1 MTGVERRAA
10 AAPMLVRIG
19 VYALLAVA
27 ITFPLAMNPGTM
39 VAGAMRSDAFNALW
53 NLWFVHDGLARG
65 TLPIFTTLLDFPHGG
80 QIVVAD
86 PLNTLLAFPL
96 VSMFGIA
103 TAYAI
108 LVLGH
113 LTFAGAAADALGRRL
128 GGSGWVAGIGYQCAP
143 IVLSHIHNGS
153 SESISAGWLPLAV
166 LAAFDLAKHGGARR
180 TVQTGVALFLCA
192 VGGWYAGIG
201 AFLAVGALIVTERAW
216 RVLPGIVLALM
227 LVLPVASA
235 IKSVSVAE
243 DGLVDIKNPDDLSR
257 IRRTIGAADP
267 RVFVLPGEFRSPNFR
282 TLEGNP
288 NDYVHTAYLGF
299 VLLVLAVWKGRHPAL
314 WLAFVAGILLAM
326 GPVIVFNGFPL
337 AIHGKALP
345 LPYALLES
353 LPGFSSLSLLYRIAT
368 VAALSIAVL
377 ADRAA
382 PRWAIAVLAE
392 TFLISSARDLPTI
405 SPIPDHRAITELGA
419 MPDGAVINLPVSSG
433 RTFLFEQTYHHK
445 PIAGSL
451 NAGINK
457 AGLKVLFAAR
467 ELRLDKIDKPTFVG
481 ICHEVGIRYVLLHKN
496 ALMSEAFITSATG
509 IQRNFSSITEDDK
522 VTVYALW

>member
-1 MTGVERRAA
+1 MIGLERRIAS
-10 AAPMLVRIG
+10 APLLARIG
-19 VYALLAVA
+19 AYALLAVA
-27 ITFPLAMNPGTM
+27 ITFPLALHPSSK

-53 NLWFVHDGLARG
+53 NLWFVHDGLAAG
-65 TLPIFTTLLDFPHGG
+65 KLPVFTTLLDFPHGG
-80 QIVVAD
+80 QIIVAD
-86 PLNTLLAFPL
+86 PLNTLLGFPL
-96 VSMFGIA
+96 VSIFGVA
-103 TAYAI
+103 TAYAL

-113 LTFAGAAADALGRRL
+113 LTFAGVAADALGRRL
-128 GGSGWVAGIGYQCAP
+128 GGSGWIAGIGYQCAP
-143 IVLSHIHNGS
+143 IVLSHVHNGS

-166 LAAFDLAKHGGARR
+166 LAAVDLAEHGGTRR

-192 VGGWYAGIG
+192 IGGWYAGIG
-201 AFLAVGALIVTERAW
+201 AFIVVGGMVVAERAW

-235 IKSVSVAE
+235 IKAVSVAE

-267 RVFVLPGEFRSPNFR
+267 RVFVMPGDFRSPNFR

-299 VLLVLAVWKGRHPAL
+299 VLLALATWKGRKPSL
-314 WLAFVAGILLAM
+314 WLAFLAGLILAM
-326 GPVIVFNGFPL
+326 GPVVVVNGFPL

-345 LPYALLES
+345 LPYALLEK
-353 LPGFSSLSLLYRIAT
+353 LPGFSSLSLLYRLAT
-368 VAALSIAVL
+368 VSAFALAIL

-392 TFLISSARDLPTI
+392 TFLLSSARDLPTI
-405 SPIPDHRAITELGA
+405 SDIPDHRAITELGQ
-419 MPDGAVINLPVSSG
+419 MGDGAVINLPVSSG

-457 AGLKVLFAAR
+457 AGLKVLFSAR

-481 ICHEVGIRYVLLHKN
+481 VCHDVGVRYVLLHKN

-509 IQRNFSSITEDDK
+509 IERNFTPVAEDDK